1 MNQGSYQYWAKNIY
15 KLCLIAKSKMA
26 PADVRTHISISATT
40 HQTYD
45 LSMFISICK
54 TMKWFKV

>member
-1 MNQGSYQYWAKNIY
+1 MST
-15 KLCLIAKSKMA
+15 
-26 PADVRTHISISATT
+26 ADDISISAII

-45 LSMFISICK
+45 LSMFISVSK